1 MTVLIT
7 EPDGYSERAI
17 SLYRETFGEVSL
29 DQVPVDALESVKVL
43 VVRLAHRLDE
53 SYLSRYPALQA
64 IVSPTTGLTH
74 INMNV
79 CRERGIRVLSLAQC
93 KEAIDAVTSTSELTL
108 GLIISLLRK
117 IPQANHEVVQQGR
130 WDRDAFRSRQ
140 LSSLSLGIIGLG
152 RIGGH
157 VARYGKALD
166 MSVLAY
172 DPFQPDTRFNELRV
186 CLERNIE
193 SMLPQVDILTIHAE
207 LTSENHH
214 LIGREEISLLQPHAL
229 VVNTAR
235 GALLDESFAAN
246 ALRSELLAGVA
257 VDVLED
263 EHSGKTQLESPLLQA
278 ARDGF
283 NIIVT
288 PHVGGCTSDAMH
300 ITEER
305 MAEVAVSELAHLS

>member
-7 EPDGYSERAI
+7 EPDNYSERAI
-17 SLYRETFGEVSL
+17 NLYRNAFGEVIL
-29 DQVPVDALESVKVL
+29 DQVSADRCLEVKVL

-53 SYLSRYPALQA
+53 SYLSRYPALQVV
-64 IVSPTTGLTH
+64 VSPTTGLTH
-74 INMNV
+74 INMNF
-79 CRERGIRVLSLAQC
+79 CRERGIRVLSLDQC
-93 KEAIDAVTSTSELTL
+93 KEPIDDVTSTSELTL

-117 IPQANHEVVQQGR
+117 IPQASRDVVLEGR

-140 LSSLSLGIIGLG
+140 LSSLSLGIVGLG

-157 VARYGKALD
+157 VARYGKALG

-172 DPFQPDTRFNELRV
+172 DPFRPDARFKEFGV
-186 CLERNIE
+186 SLERNLE
-193 SMLPQVDILTIHAE
+193 SMLPQVDILTIHAA
-207 LTSENHH
+207 LTSENYH
-214 LIGREEISLLQPHAL
+214 LIGRKEISLLQPHAL

-235 GALLDESFAAN
+235 GALLDESFAAD

-263 EHSGKTQLESPLLQA
+263 EHSGNTQLESPLLQA

-283 NIIVT
+283 SVIIT